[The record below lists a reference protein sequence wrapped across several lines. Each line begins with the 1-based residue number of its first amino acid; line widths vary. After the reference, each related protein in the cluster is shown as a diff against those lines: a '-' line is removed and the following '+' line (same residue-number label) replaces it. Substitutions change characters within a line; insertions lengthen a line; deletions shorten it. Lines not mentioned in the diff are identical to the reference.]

1 MPTTAE
7 RRSLLRPRD
16 GRESHRVTFIE
27 LFFDLVFVFAITQL
41 SHSLIEHP
49 DLPTLLQTLLLT
61 VAMWWMWINTVWVT
75 NWLHPEHPAA
85 RVLIVLM
92 MFVALVLGTAIPE
105 AFGEK
110 AVLFASC
117 YVLIELGRSIF
128 TAVALRSG
136 QPENSLGFM
145 RISTWIAAA
154 GVLWITGALL
164 PEARVWLWLAAVA
177 LYSAGPQSRYW
188 LPGIGATPV
197 RVWRVSGEHIAER
210 AALFLIIALGES
222 IIVTGSAFDEV
233 PLDAITFAAFGSA
246 FASTVLMWLL
256 YFNHRERRGSEF
268 ITSTQENG
276 LVARQSYTY
285 IHLMLVIGILLTA
298 VADELVLLHPMG
310 EHSEGHAAAGST
322 PWVAGLITAASAVYL
337 VGNAAFTR
345 SVGGPVLMS
354 HYVGVAVL
362 VGLFVLHPVLSPLAL
377 NWATN
382 LVLFAVVVADEVRW
396 RRLSRAEAEA
406 VTAPVAI

>member
-1 MPTTAE
+1 MQISPE
-7 RRSLLRPRD
+7 RRTLLRPRD

-128 TAVALRSG
+128 TAAALRPG
-136 QPENSLGFM
+136 QPENSLGFV
-145 RISTWIAAA
+145 RISVWIAAA
-154 GVLWITGALL
+154 GVLWIAGALL
-164 PEARVWLWLAAVA
+164 PQARVWLWLTAVA

-188 LPGIGATPV
+188 LPGLGATPA

-268 ITSTQENG
+268 ITNAPENG
-276 LVARQSYTY
+276 LIARQSYTY
-285 IHLMLVIGILLTA
+285 IHLLLVIGILLTA
-298 VADELVLLHPMG
+298 VADELVLLHPLG
-310 EHSEGHAAAGST
+310 EHSDGHSAGST

-337 VGNAAFTR
+337 VGNAVFTR

-354 HYVGVAVL
+354 HYLGVAVL
-362 VGLFVLHPVLSPLAL
+362 VGLFALHPILSPLAL
-377 NWATN
+377 NWASN
-382 LVLFAVVVADEVRW
+382 LVLLAVVVADEVRW
-396 RRLSRAEAEA
+396 RRLPRAE
-406 VTAPVAI
+406 VAPVTPPDLV